1 MRATNDVTAPSRDQ
15 VNQRAPSTTM
25 QPVTSTRGPDRTIR
39 DRSPSHR
46 SQLSLFLSVVL
57 RPGRMPPLTTQ
68 SDFVPFIRGP
78 DCYGSKYLTGGLTHL
93 TSSQSDGRGVKWA

>member
-57 RPGRMPPLTTQ
+57 RPGRMPPLT
-68 SDFVPFIRGP
+68 
-78 DCYGSKYLTGGLTHL
+78 
-93 TSSQSDGRGVKWA
+93 SQSGDPGSTGPF

>member
-57 RPGRMPPLTTQ
+57 RPGRMPPLTRQ
-68 SDFVPFIRGP
+68 SGISHPYQSGP
-78 DCYGSKYLTGGLTHL
+78 RMKGTK
-93 TSSQSDGRGVKWA
+93 SDWLVYSR